1 MVKILMYTQEE
12 TVENVEEAVEETVDK
27 VKDVITEDVWG
38 SILEFLDLG
47 FHFGS
52 ENNRIHITIGMLLLL
67 IIAFIAVGRLLKLA
81 RKIVSRRLPEDDRN
95 KFNSIFTFFKY
106 LIYILVV
113 IAILNSSGVDVT
125 VFLTASAALFV
136 GLGFALQTLFQDV
149 LSGIFIILDKTLH
162 IGDIIEFD
170 DGKVGRIFDIK
181 LRTTRALTRDDKV
194 IVIPNHKFLTEK
206 VYNWT
211 QNHKTTREGVSIGVA
226 YGSDTKLVSELLLK
240 SLEGQTNVLKSP
252 KPFVLFEDF
261 GDSALLFS
269 VYFFTS
275 NSFADPRIK
284 SQIRFK
290 IDELFRENNISIPF
304 PQRDVHMYT
313 KKE

>member
-1 MVKILMYTQEE
+1 MLQED
-12 TVENVEEAVEETVDK
+12 TVDK
-27 VKDVITEDVWG
+27 VKEVITQDVWG
-38 SILEFLDLG
+38 SVKEFLNWG

-52 ENNRIHITIGMLLLL
+52 GKEKIHITIGTFLLIIFSFILVHRLLL
-67 IIAFIAVGRLLKLA
+67 I
-81 RKIVSRRLPEDDRN
+81 SRRIVTKKLPEDDSN
-95 KFNSIFTFFKY
+95 KFNSIFTFLKY

-113 IAILNSSGVDVT
+113 IAVLSASGVDVT

-149 LSGIFIILDKTLH
+149 LSGIFIILDQTLH

-170 DGKVGRIFDIK
+170 DGKVGRVFDIK

-211 QNHKTTREGVSIGVA
+211 QNHKTTRESVSVGVA
-226 YGSDTKLVSELLLK
+226 YGSDTARVSQLLLK
-240 SLEGQTNVLKSP
+240 SLEGQEGVLKHP
-252 KPFVLFEDF
+252 EPFVLFEDF
-261 GDSALLFS
+261 GDSALQFS

-284 SQIRFK
+284 SDLRFK
-290 IDELFRENNISIPF
+290 IDELFKENAISIPF
-304 PQRDVHMYT
+304 PQREVHLYN

>member
-1 MVKILMYTQEE
+1 MIQED
-12 TVENVEEAVEETVDK
+12 TVDK
-27 VKDVITEDVWG
+27 VKDVITQDVWG
-38 SILEFLDLG
+38 SIKEFLNWG

-52 ENNRIHITIGMLLLL
+52 GKEKIHITIGTFLL
-67 IIAFIAVGRLLKLA
+67 IIISFIIVNRLLILSRKL
-81 RKIVSRRLPEDDRN
+81 VSKKLPEDDRN
-95 KFNSIFTFFKY
+95 KFNSIFAFLRY

-113 IAILNSSGVDVT
+113 IAVLSASGVDVT

-149 LSGIFIILDKTLH
+149 LSGIFIILDQTLH

-170 DGKVGRIFDIK
+170 DGKVGRVFDIK

-211 QNHKTTREGVSIGVA
+211 QNHKTTRESISIGVA
-226 YGSDTKLVSELLLK
+226 YGSDTHIVSELLLK
-240 SLEGQTNVLKSP
+240 SLKDKNGVLKNP

-261 GDSALLFS
+261 GDSALIFS

-275 NSFADPRIK
+275 NSFEDPRIK
-284 SQIRFK
+284 SDIRFT
-290 IDELFRENNISIPF
+290 IDTLFRENQISIPF
-304 PQRDVHMYT
+304 PQRDVYLYNR
-313 KKE
+313 KE

>member
-1 MVKILMYTQEE
+1 MVKILMYTQE
-12 TVENVEEAVEETVDK
+12 NTVDK
-27 VKDVITEDVWG
+27 VKDVITDDIWG
-38 SILEFLDLG
+38 SILDFLNLG
-47 FHFGS
+47 LHFGS
-52 ENNRIHITIGMLLLL
+52 GKEKIHITIGTFLL
-67 IIAFIAVGRLLKLA
+67 IIISFIIINRLLILSRKL
-81 RKIVSRRLPEDDRN
+81 VSKKLPEDDRN
-95 KFNSIFTFFKY
+95 KFNSIFAFLKY

-113 IAILNSSGVDVT
+113 IAVLSASGVDVT

-149 LSGIFIILDKTLH
+149 LSGIFIILDQTLH

-170 DGKVGRIFDIK
+170 DGKVGRVFDIK

-211 QNHKTTREGVSIGVA
+211 QNHKTTRESVAVGVA
-226 YGSDTKLVSELLLK
+226 YGSDTSLVTDLLLQ
-240 SLEGQTNVLKSP
+240 SLEGQENILKSP

-261 GDSALLFS
+261 GDSSLQFS
-269 VYFFTS
+269 LYFFTS

-284 SQIRFK
+284 SSLRYR
-290 IDELFRENNISIPF
+290 IDALFRENNISIPF
-304 PQRDVHMYT
+304 PQRDVHVYN

>member
-1 MVKILMYTQEE
+1 MVEILMYTQEE
-12 TVENVEEAVEETVDK
+12 DTVDK
-27 VKDVITEDVWG
+27 VKEVITQDIWG
-38 SILEFLDLG
+38 SIIDFLNFG
-47 FHFGS
+47 FHFGP
-52 ENNRIHITIGMLLLL
+52 EDKKIHITIGTFLLI
-67 IIAFIAVGRLLKLA
+67 IIAFIIAGRLLKLS
-81 RKIVSRRLPEDDRN
+81 RKLVSRKLPEDDRN
-95 KFNSIFTFFKY
+95 KFNSIFTFAKY
-106 LIYILVV
+106 IIYILVV
-113 IAILNSSGVDVT
+113 VAVLSASGIDVT

-149 LSGIFIILDKTLH
+149 LSGIFIILDQTLH

-170 DGKVGRIFDIK
+170 DGKVGRVFDIK

-211 QNHKTTREGVSIGVA
+211 QNHKTTRESVTIGVA
-226 YGSDTKLVSELLLK
+226 YGSDTKIVTSLLLQ
-240 SLEGQTNVLKSP
+240 SLEEQESILKSP

-261 GDSALLFS
+261 GDSALQFS

-284 SQIRFK
+284 SDLRYK
-290 IDELFRENNISIPF
+290 IDSLFRENNISIPF
-304 PQRDVHMYT
+304 PQRDIHVYT

>member
-1 MVKILMYTQEE
+1 MLQED
-12 TVENVEEAVEETVDK
+12 TVDK
-27 VKDVITEDVWG
+27 VKDVITQDVWG
-38 SILEFLDLG
+38 SIKEFLNWG

-52 ENNRIHITIGMLLLL
+52 GKEKIHITIGTFLL
-67 IIAFIAVGRLLKLA
+67 IVISFIIVNRLLSLS
-81 RKIVSRRLPEDDRN
+81 RKIVTKKLPEDDSN
-95 KFNSIFTFFKY
+95 KFNSIFTFLKY

-113 IAILNSSGVDVT
+113 IAVLSASGVDVT

-149 LSGIFIILDKTLH
+149 LSGIFIILDQTLH
-162 IGDIIEFD
+162 IGDIVEFD
-170 DGKVGRIFDIK
+170 DGKVGRVFDIK

-211 QNHKTTREGVSIGVA
+211 QNHKTTRESVSVGVA
-226 YGSDTKLVSELLLK
+226 YGSDTHLVSELLIK
-240 SLEGQTNVLKSP
+240 SLEKQEGVLKRP
-252 KPFVLFEDF
+252 EPYVLFEDF
-261 GDSALLFS
+261 GDSALHFS
-269 VYFFTS
+269 LYFFTS

-284 SQIRFK
+284 SDIRFA
-290 IDELFRENNISIPF
+290 IDKLFKENNISIPF
-304 PQRDVHMYT
+304 PQREVHMYN